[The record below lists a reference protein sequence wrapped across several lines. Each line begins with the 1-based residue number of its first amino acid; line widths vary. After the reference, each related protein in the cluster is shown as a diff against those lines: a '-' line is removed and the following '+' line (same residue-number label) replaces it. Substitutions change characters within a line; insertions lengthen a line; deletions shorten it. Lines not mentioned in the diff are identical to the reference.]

1 MSARFSR
8 FGTTTLAVALTSAA
22 LLLAPA
28 SSTFGSTAP
37 NHVGFLLSRGPAL
50 PHLRNGALARTPAG
64 LEALI
69 ATERTSPDESSSTAH
84 WLYYLTR
91 TPAES
96 SWQQHVVPGISGG
109 ENAELTAQLS
119 TNGKVVV
126 VVMSLCGSNRIYTD
140 ETSATA
146 RTMLAPTR
154 ALTKADYQCKYF
166 GGHTRQVVFAGS
178 ATLPHDQLV
187 MVFNN
192 DNPGTAPSF
201 TVGSPGAAFPAPA
214 ALPNPGNLPLS
225 INAIARDAKT
235 GNVTV
240 VATDKHAGVFEWVR
254 TPAGAWS
261 DPKPVVANTA
271 TELYQATSVTSA
283 LGKVTIA
290 VERTFKSPTL
300 PYHQRFADGIAIITG
315 AGHGTFSSPIKLP
328 HTAKRLYDLL
338 ILVDQQTGDL
348 HAAYRRSFISTDG
361 ANDGLREMTRVNGV
375 WSRPSVID
383 RNATDYP
390 DALTPG
396 SNGRVIIGYIH
407 HPNRG

>member
-1 MSARFSR
+1 MSARLSR
-8 FGTTTLAVALTSAA
+8 FGTTTLVVALASAA
-22 LLLAPA
+22 LLVAPA
-28 SSTFGSTAP
+28 STTFGSTTP
-37 NHVGFLLSRGPAL
+37 NRVGFLLSRGPAL

-64 LEALI
+64 FEALI
-69 ATERTSPDESSSTAH
+69 ATERTSPDESSSKGH

-91 TPAES
+91 TPGENG
-96 SWQQHVVPGISGG
+96 WQQHVVPGITGG
-109 ENAELTAQLS
+109 ENAQLTAQLS
-119 TNGKVVV
+119 TNGKLVV

-154 ALTKADYQCKYF
+154 ALSKADYQCKFF
-166 GGHTRQVVFAGS
+166 GGHTRQIVFAGS
-178 ATLPHDQLV
+178 ATLPHNQLV

-192 DNPGTAPSF
+192 DNPGTSPSF
-201 TVGSPGAAFPAPA
+201 TMGTPDAAFPTPS

-225 INAIARDAKT
+225 INAITRDAKT
-235 GNVTV
+235 GNVSV
-240 VATDKHAGVFEWVR
+240 VATDKNAGVFEWVR

-283 LGKVTIA
+283 HGKVTIA
-290 VERTFKSPTL
+290 VERTFRSPTS

-315 AGHGTFSSPIKLP
+315 TGHGTFSSPAKLP
-328 HTAKRLYDLL
+328 HTLKRLYDLL
-338 ILVDQQTGDL
+338 ILVDPKTGAL
-348 HAAYRRSFISTDG
+348 HAAYRRSFSAGTET
-361 ANDGLREMTRVNGV
+361 DGLREMTRVDGV
-375 WSRPSVID
+375 WSPPTVID

-390 DALTPG
+390 DALTLG
-396 SNGRVIIGYIH
+396 SDGGVIISYLH